1 MISNFLLRLLSIF
14 VLAPI
19 FIFCILKGGLVFN
32 LFLLFLLFICAL
44 EIIKIKIPFLKF
56 FLVIFII
63 IFLYSFYNIRN
74 LSSGLEVIFLLT
86 FIAWLSDIGGYI
98 FGKLIGGKKINFISP
113 NKTISGYFGS
123 ILLAQLNLIYIS
135 YFEIKLFEN
144 INININ
150 ILFLFLCTLTV
161 IFGDLLFSYIKRL
174 NKIKDFSNFI
184 PGHGGVLDRLDG
196 FILLIIVF
204 NVVNYL
210 I

>member
-1 MISNFLLRLLSIF
+1 MISNFLQRILSIF

-19 FIFCILKGGLVFN
+19 FIFCIFKGGLVFN
-32 LFLLFLLFICAL
+32 LFLLFLLIICTF
-44 EIIKIKIPFLKF
+44 EIIKIKILFLKF
-56 FLVIFII
+56 FLVIFFI

-74 LSSGLEVIFLLT
+74 LSSGLEIVFLLT
-86 FIAWLSDIGGYI
+86 FIAWLSDIGGYV

-123 ILLAQLNLIYIS
+123 ILLAQLNLIFIS
-135 YFEIKLFEN
+135 CFEIKLFDN
-144 INININ
+144 INMN

-161 IFGDLLFSYIKRL
+161 IFGDLFFSYIKRL

-204 NVVNYL
+204 NIVNYL

>member
-1 MISNFLLRLLSIF
+1 
-14 VLAPI
+14 
-19 FIFCILKGGLVFN
+19 
-32 LFLLFLLFICAL
+32 
-44 EIIKIKIPFLKF
+44 
-56 FLVIFII
+56 
-63 IFLYSFYNIRN
+63 
-74 LSSGLEVIFLLT
+74 
-86 FIAWLSDIGGYI
+86 LSDIGGYV

-123 ILLAQLNLIYIS
+123 ILLAQLNLICIS

-144 INININ
+144 INMN
-150 ILFLFLCTLTV
+150 ILFLSLCTLTV
-161 IFGDLLFSYIKRL
+161 IFGDLFFSYIKRL

-204 NVVNYL
+204 NIVNYL

>member
-1 MISNFLLRLLSIF
+1 MISNLLQRILSIF

-19 FIFCILKGGLVFN
+19 FIFCIFKGGLIFN
-32 LFLLFLLFICAL
+32 LFLLFLFFICVF
-44 EIIKIKIPFLKF
+44 EIIKIKIPFVKF
-56 FLVIFII
+56 FLIIFLIV
-63 IFLYSFYNIRN
+63 FLYSFYNIRN
-74 LSSGLEVIFLLT
+74 LPSGLEIVFLLT
-86 FIAWLSDIGGYI
+86 FIAWLSDIGGYV

-123 ILLAQLNLIYIS
+123 ILLAQLNLIFIS
-135 YFEIKLFEN
+135 CFEIKLFDN
-144 INININ
+144 INMN

-161 IFGDLLFSYIKRL
+161 IFGDLFFSYIKRL

-204 NVVNYL
+204 NIVNYL

>member
-1 MISNFLLRLLSIF
+1 MISNFLKRILSIF

-19 FIFCILKGGLVFN
+19 FIFCIFKGGLAFN
-32 LFLLFLLFICAL
+32 LFLLFLLIICTF
-44 EIIKIKIPFLKF
+44 EIIKIKILFLKF
-56 FLVIFII
+56 FLVIFFI

-74 LSSGLEVIFLLT
+74 LSSGLEIVFLLT
-86 FIAWLSDIGGYI
+86 FIAWLSDIGGYV

-123 ILLAQLNLIYIS
+123 ILLAQLNLIFIS
-135 YFEIKLFEN
+135 CFEIKLFEN
-144 INININ
+144 INMN

-161 IFGDLLFSYIKRL
+161 IFGDLFFSYIKRL

-204 NVVNYL
+204 NIVNYL

>member
-1 MISNFLLRLLSIF
+1 MINNFLQRTLSIF

-19 FIFCILKGGLVFN
+19 FIFCIFKGGLIFN
-32 LFLLFLLFICAL
+32 LFLLFLFFVCAF
-44 EIIKIKIPFLKF
+44 EIIKIKIPLVKF
-56 FLVIFII
+56 FLIIFFI

-74 LSSGLEVIFLLT
+74 LSSGLGVVFLLT
-86 FIAWLSDIGGYI
+86 FIAWSSDIGGYV
-98 FGKLIGGKKINFISP
+98 FGKLIGGKKTNFISP

-144 INININ
+144 LYIN

-196 FILLIIVF
+196 FILLVIVF
-204 NVVNYL
+204 NTVNYL

>member
-1 MISNFLLRLLSIF
+1 MTSNFLQRILSIF

-19 FIFCILKGGLVFN
+19 FIFCIFKGGLAFN
-32 LFLLFLLFICAL
+32 LFLLFLLIICTF
-44 EIIKIKIPFLKF
+44 EIIKIKILFLKF
-56 FLVIFII
+56 FLVIFFI

-74 LSSGLEVIFLLT
+74 LSSGLEIVFLLT
-86 FIAWLSDIGGYI
+86 FIAWLSDIGGYV

-123 ILLAQLNLIYIS
+123 ILLAQLNLIFIS
-135 YFEIKLFEN
+135 CFEIKLFEN
-144 INININ
+144 INMN

-161 IFGDLLFSYIKRL
+161 IFGDLFFSYIKRL

-204 NVVNYL
+204 NIVNYL

>member
-1 MISNFLLRLLSIF
+1 MISNLLQRIWSIF

-19 FIFCILKGGLVFN
+19 FIFCIFKGGLIFN
-32 LFLLFLLFICAL
+32 LFLLFLFIICAF
-44 EIIKIKIPFLKF
+44 EIIKIKIPLVKF
-56 FLVIFII
+56 FLIIFFI

-74 LSSGLEVIFLLT
+74 LSIGLEVVFLLT
-86 FIAWLSDIGGYI
+86 FIAWLSDIGGYV

-113 NKTISGYFGS
+113 NKTISGYLGS
-123 ILLAQLNLIYIS
+123 IFLSQLNLLYIS
-135 YFEIKLFEN
+135 YFEIRLFDN
-144 INININ
+144 MNIN

-174 NKIKDFSNFI
+174 NKIKDFSNLI

-196 FILLIIVF
+196 FILLVIVF
-204 NVVNYL
+204 NTVNYL

>member
-1 MISNFLLRLLSIF
+1 MISNLLQRIWSIF

-19 FIFCILKGGLVFN
+19 FIFCIFKGGLIFN
-32 LFLLFLLFICAL
+32 LFLLFLFIICAF
-44 EIIKIKIPFLKF
+44 EIIKIKIPLVKF
-56 FLVIFII
+56 FLIIFFI

-74 LSSGLEVIFLLT
+74 LSSGLEVVFLLT
-86 FIAWLSDIGGYI
+86 FIAWLSDIGGYV

-113 NKTISGYFGS
+113 NKTISGYLGS
-123 ILLAQLNLIYIS
+123 IFLSQLNLLYIS
-135 YFEIKLFEN
+135 YFEIRLFDN
-144 INININ
+144 MNIN

-174 NKIKDFSNFI
+174 NKIKDFSNLI

-196 FILLIIVF
+196 FILLVIVF
-204 NVVNYL
+204 NTVNYL

>member
-1 MISNFLLRLLSIF
+1 MISNFLQRILSIF

-19 FIFCILKGGLVFN
+19 FIFCIFKGGLAFN
-32 LFLLFLLFICAL
+32 LFLLFLLIICTF
-44 EIIKIKIPFLKF
+44 EIIKIKILFLKF
-56 FLVIFII
+56 FLVIFFI

-74 LSSGLEVIFLLT
+74 LSSGLEIVFLLT
-86 FIAWLSDIGGYI
+86 FIAWLSDIGGYV

-123 ILLAQLNLIYIS
+123 ILLAQLNLIFIS
-135 YFEIKLFEN
+135 CFEIKLFEN
-144 INININ
+144 INMN

-161 IFGDLLFSYIKRL
+161 IFGDLFFSYIKRL

-204 NVVNYL
+204 NIVNYL

>member
-44 EIIKIKIPFLKF
+44 EIIKIKIPFVKF
-56 FLVIFII
+56 FLIIFLIV
-63 IFLYSFYNIRN
+63 FLYSFYNIRN
-74 LSSGLEVIFLLT
+74 LPSGLEIVFLLT
-86 FIAWLSDIGGYI
+86 FIAWLSDIGGYV

-113 NKTISGYFGS
+113 NKTISGYLGS
-123 ILLAQLNLIYIS
+123 IFLAQLNLLYIS
-135 YFEIKLFEN
+135 YFEIRLFDN
-144 INININ
+144 MNIN

-196 FILLIIVF
+196 FILLVIVF
-204 NVVNYL
+204 NTVNYL

>member
-1 MISNFLLRLLSIF
+1 MTSNFLQRILSIF

-19 FIFCILKGGLVFN
+19 FIFCIFKGGLAFN
-32 LFLLFLLFICAL
+32 LFLLFLLIICTF
-44 EIIKIKIPFLKF
+44 EIIKIKILFLKF
-56 FLVIFII
+56 FLVIFFI

-74 LSSGLEVIFLLT
+74 LSSGLEIVFLLT
-86 FIAWLSDIGGYI
+86 FIAWLSDIGGYV

-123 ILLAQLNLIYIS
+123 ILLAQLNLIFIS
-135 YFEIKLFEN
+135 CFEIKLFEN
-144 INININ
+144 INMN

-161 IFGDLLFSYIKRL
+161 IFGDLFFSYIKRL

-184 PGHGGVLDRLDG
+184 PGHDGVLDRLDG

-204 NVVNYL
+204 NIVNYL

>member
-1 MISNFLLRLLSIF
+1 MTSNFLQRILSIF

-19 FIFCILKGGLVFN
+19 FIFCIFKGGLAFN
-32 LFLLFLLFICAL
+32 LFLLFLLIICTF
-44 EIIKIKIPFLKF
+44 EIIKIKILFLKF
-56 FLVIFII
+56 FLVIFFI

-74 LSSGLEVIFLLT
+74 LSSGLEIVFLLT
-86 FIAWLSDIGGYI
+86 FIAWLSDIGGYV

-123 ILLAQLNLIYIS
+123 ILLAQLNLIFIS
-135 YFEIKLFEN
+135 CFEIKLFEN
-144 INININ
+144 INMN

-161 IFGDLLFSYIKRL
+161 IFGDLFFSYIKRL

-196 FILLIIVF
+196 FILLVTAF
-204 NVVNYL
+204 NTVNYL

>member
-1 MISNFLLRLLSIF
+1 MISNLLQRIWSIF

-19 FIFCILKGGLVFN
+19 FIFCIFKGGLIFN
-32 LFLLFLLFICAL
+32 LFLLFLFIICAF
-44 EIIKIKIPFLKF
+44 EIIKIKIPLVKF
-56 FLVIFII
+56 FLIIFFI

-74 LSSGLEVIFLLT
+74 LSSGLEVVFLLT
-86 FIAWLSDIGGYI
+86 FIAWLSDIGGYV

-113 NKTISGYFGS
+113 NKTISGYLGS
-123 ILLAQLNLIYIS
+123 IFLSQLNLLYIS
-135 YFEIKLFEN
+135 YFEIRLFDN
-144 INININ
+144 MNIN

-196 FILLIIVF
+196 FILLVIAF
-204 NVVNYL
+204 NTVNYL

>member
-1 MISNFLLRLLSIF
+1 MISNFLKRILSIF

-19 FIFCILKGGLVFN
+19 FIFCIFKGGLVFN
-32 LFLLFLLFICAL
+32 LFLLFLLIICTF
-44 EIIKIKIPFLKF
+44 EIIKIKILLLKF
-56 FLVIFII
+56 FLVIFFI

-74 LSSGLEVIFLLT
+74 LPNGLEIVFLLT
-86 FIAWLSDIGGYI
+86 FITWLSDIGGYV

-123 ILLAQLNLIYIS
+123 ILLAQLNLICIS

-144 INININ
+144 INMN
-150 ILFLFLCTLTV
+150 ILFLSLCTLTV
-161 IFGDLLFSYIKRL
+161 IFGDLFFSYIKRL

-204 NVVNYL
+204 NIVNYL

>member
-1 MISNFLLRLLSIF
+1 MISNFLKRILSIF

-19 FIFCILKGGLVFN
+19 FIFCIFKGGLVFN
-32 LFLLFLLFICAL
+32 LFLLFLLIICTF
-44 EIIKIKIPFLKF
+44 EIIKIKILFLKF
-56 FLVIFII
+56 FLVIFFI

-74 LSSGLEVIFLLT
+74 LSSGLEIVFLLT
-86 FIAWLSDIGGYI
+86 FIAWLSDIGGYV

-123 ILLAQLNLIYIS
+123 ILLAQLNLIFIS
-135 YFEIKLFEN
+135 CFEIKLFDN
-144 INININ
+144 INMN

-161 IFGDLLFSYIKRL
+161 IFGDLFFSYIKRL

-204 NVVNYL
+204 NIVNYL